1 MIRYAYPRLSDAD
14 TLARLQEVRQIA
26 GTEPERLL
34 ELVSDRHPHAQP
46 VATGALVASPVQ
58 IGCVRR
64 RVVDHLGEWLQVRP
78 VPRSAVARFDTAL
91 GEVLHSSLEILPADA
106 AHQETWNFLSAVV
119 FPDLVWARFPDLH
132 ESRFMGGARN
142 ALRRVWLRREVLGD
156 IQTGATNPLGE
167 DELVGLFERTSLARN
182 RPLIRVLARK
192 VLAMQEENRS
202 QAARNLY
209 KRVTDLTGPL
219 LLDCLAEDQLEE
231 LVHQCSVGAPW
242 PPPGAAQPAASAQE
256 AVPDGDDV
264 EPPVE
269 QTIPDRGDL
278 VRQFHM
284 ELLNLYK
291 EVTRELGYPAS
302 RLFHLLEGL
311 GGVETARRIVGADYP
326 SETFTKLWERGRL
339 DLTVEYLVRHPHFRG
354 LFSDELVER
363 AVRRLGD
370 YGLTTE

>member
-14 TLARLQEVRQIA
+14 TLARLQEVRHLA
-26 GTEPERLL
+26 ATEPARLA

-46 VATGALVASPVQ
+46 VATGALVAPPVQ

-64 RVVDHLGEWLQVRP
+64 RVVEQLGQLLSVTP

-91 GEVLHSSLEILPADA
+91 GKVLHSSLEILPADA
-106 AHQETWNFLSAVV
+106 AHQETWNFMSAVV

-142 ALRRVWLRREVLGD
+142 ALRRVWLRHEVLGE
-156 IQTGATNPLGE
+156 IQTEAANPLGE

-192 VLAMQEENRS
+192 VLSMQEENRS
-202 QAARNLY
+202 QAARILY

-219 LLDCLAEDQLEE
+219 LLDCLSEDELEE
-231 LVHQCSVGAPW
+231 LVHQCSLGEPW
-242 PPPGAAQPAASAQE
+242 PPPGVAQSPVTPLDTEHDDEDEPQAEE
-256 AVPDGDDV
+256 A
-264 EPPVE
+264 
-269 QTIPDRGDL
+269 IPDRGDL
-278 VRQFHM
+278 VRQFHL
-284 ELLNLYK
+284 ELLNVYK
-291 EVTRELGYPAS
+291 AVTRELGYPAS
-302 RLFHLLEGL
+302 RLFHLLEEL
-311 GGVETARRIVGADYP
+311 GGVETARRIVGADHP

-354 LFSDELVER
+354 LFSEELVER
-363 AVRRLGD
+363 AIRRLRD
-370 YGLTTE
+370 YGVETE